1 MLSSPTI
8 ERYPVSTGQ
17 QLGQRNDS
25 DRLLRAS
32 LPDVLGLSQLGLMV
46 GSAGL
51 EPAASCL

>member
-32 LPDVLGLSQLGLMV
+32 LPDVLGLSQLALMV